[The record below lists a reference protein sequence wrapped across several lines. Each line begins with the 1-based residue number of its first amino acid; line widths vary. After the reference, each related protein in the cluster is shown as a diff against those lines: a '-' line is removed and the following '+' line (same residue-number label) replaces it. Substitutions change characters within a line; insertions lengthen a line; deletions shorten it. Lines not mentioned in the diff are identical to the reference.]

1 MPTHLTVLG
10 SINMDLVVYTE
21 RLPAAGETLLGAS
34 FQTFPGGKGANQ
46 AVAAARMGANVR
58 MLGKVGSDTFGEEL
72 LDNLLANNV
81 ETRLVSRGGAAS
93 GTALI
98 TVDAG
103 GRNTIVVVPGANG
116 EVLPVDLSGWGDA
129 LTKAD
134 GLLMQL
140 EIPLETVL
148 AAAQLAHLA
157 GVLVILNPA
166 PAQPLPPELLQL
178 VDVMV
183 LNETE
188 TALISGQD
196 VSTSARMEEA
206 ARKLLDAGVGWVVIT
221 LGEQGVLAVSPKET
235 LRVPAYPVTAV
246 DTVAAGDAFTGALAV
261 ALADEAASREPPE
274 GVRKGRASAL
284 ASSVQASSARVLQL
298 ANAAG
303 ALAVTVR
310 GAQPSLP
317 TRQMVV
323 DFLRSR

>member
-1 MPTHLTVLG
+1 MPAHLTVLG

-21 RLPAAGETLLGAS
+21 RLPAAGETLLGSS

-46 AVAAARMGANVR
+46 AVAAARMGASVR
-58 MLGKVGSDTFGEEL
+58 MLGKVGSDAFGEEL
-72 LDNLLANNV
+72 LANLHANNV
-81 ETRLVSRGGAAS
+81 DTKHVDRGPSAS

-98 TVDAG
+98 TVDSG
-103 GRNTIVVVPGANG
+103 GHNTIVVIPGANS
-116 EVLPVDLSGWGDA
+116 EVLPAALGGWGDA
-129 LTKAD
+129 LTHAD

-140 EIPLETVL
+140 EIPPETVL
-148 AAAQLAHLA
+148 AAAQVAHLA
-157 GVLVILNPA
+157 GVRVILNPA

-188 TALISGQD
+188 TALISDQD
-196 VSTSARMEEA
+196 VSTPARMEEA
-206 ARKLLDAGVGWVVIT
+206 ARKLLEAGVGWVVIT
-221 LGEQGVLAVSPKET
+221 LGEQGVLAVSAKDT
-235 LRVPAYPVTAV
+235 LRAPAFHVTAV

-261 ALADEAASREPPE
+261 ALLSPST
-274 GVRKGRASAL
+274 GTSTGSAQRSGL
-284 ASSVQASSARVLQL
+284 GESLRI

-317 TRQMVV
+317 TRQMVE